1 MYQRLQRW
9 AIHRKKPGRQWEV
22 QNDLSETERSCCKN
36 WNLLSW
42 ELRVSL
48 RPRSRLFHIHIL
60 HDELSEL
67 VRTLMRCFLI
77 ADEAGENRQVAAFSR
92 CLQSQRTSC
101 LIRML
106 FIESTW
112 AALRKI
118 IPEQKKGLIMEMI
131 KLCQTATKYLFS
143 IHCYKRLKEGIH
155 VIIWIVK
162 KMAQI
167 ISQEEDQPTDRWVDT
182 LSGLSDPRELVPRNG
197 SDKYLRVLKLPLSTT
212 ILHKLQKAFLCC
224 ALDNAF
230 PRALNKQKL
239 LTKNV
244 LLSDESNNER
254 CSKRVT
260 GHGQAH
266 AMPITRSLMQ
276 TCRVACSV

>member
-106 FIESTW
+106 FINESTW

-118 IPEQKKGLIMEMI
+118 IPEAEKRSNHGDDKAL
-131 KLCQTATKYLFS
+131 S
-143 IHCYKRLKEGIH
+143 NCYKVSVQH
-155 VIIWIVK
+155 
-162 KMAQI
+162 
-167 ISQEEDQPTDRWVDT
+167 
-182 LSGLSDPRELVPRNG
+182 
-197 SDKYLRVLKLPLSTT
+197 PL
-212 ILHKLQKAFLCC
+212 LQKAERGDSRYYMNCQEDGT
-224 ALDNAF
+224 DNQSRRRSAYWQMSGHSVRSEWSQRACTEEWFQTSIYAF
-230 PRALNKQKL
+230 
-239 LTKNV
+239 
-244 LLSDESNNER
+244 
-254 CSKRVT
+254 
-260 GHGQAH
+260 
-266 AMPITRSLMQ
+266 
-276 TCRVACSV
+276 